1 MPAIADDSGL
11 SVDAL
16 DGRPGVYSAR
26 YCGENATDEEK
37 YTKLL
42 EEMQG
47 VPDER
52 EQRILHQ
59 QSAVFYPTKKKLK
72 LTAYAT
78 VQFLIL
84 RTATA
89 VLDMTRF
96 LTATEKALP
105 NLQPKKKTKSATEE
119 LLYASYR
126 LN

>member
-1 MPAIADDSGL
+1 M
-11 SVDAL
+11 
-16 DGRPGVYSAR
+16 
-26 YCGENATDEEK
+26 K
-37 YTKLL
+37 
-42 EEMQG
+42 
-47 VPDER
+47 R
-52 EQRILHQ
+52 EQRILHH

-72 LTAYAT
+72 LTAYVT